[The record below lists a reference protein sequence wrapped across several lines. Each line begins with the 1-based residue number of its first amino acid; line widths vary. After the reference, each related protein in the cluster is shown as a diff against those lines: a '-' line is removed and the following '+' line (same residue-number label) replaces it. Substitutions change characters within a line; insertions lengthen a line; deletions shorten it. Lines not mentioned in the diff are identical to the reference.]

1 MYKKSQPKNHKIQLM
16 KHLFFLL
23 LLSMNTVFGQSIN
36 SESVEFQLL
45 KQPKILIDE
54 NSRKLKVIVTSPYNV
69 KTEDIVKKSK
79 EDFQAELKNYAT
91 VVSNSE
97 KEYQVKLKEHD
108 AEVIKAKEQ
117 FEFENAAFK
126 KLSLLERLTMTEQ
139 KKNPVLVIPTKPVYY
154 KPAPPVYA
162 EPNLNDFII
171 VDNNVLSSKIVITG
185 FTKEEGGIIVLV
197 DIQQVNF
204 QDNASQTFANQPTKI
219 IVKVNGVEKT
229 NASFFNEFKFISS
242 VPTNNINKPL
252 EEKNHLNK
260 VMAFVNQYLNDNYG
274 FQSVTKTVKIN
285 YVKNKGKYD
294 DLEKANLYV
303 TTNLRKL
310 QPELS
315 EMNDVAYVN
324 MKKGTDIWQQ
334 TLAKVD
340 YKNSNA
346 DFNAKIAKFIY
357 FNLMRLNVALE
368 KKKEAELYLN
378 QFQENLIYMD
388 LSYDEKSELKSLEKE
403 IYKSNK

>member
-1 MYKKSQPKNHKIQLM
+1 M

-23 LLSMNTVFGQSIN
+23 LLSINTAFGQTIN
-36 SESVEFQLL
+36 TESVEFQLL

-91 VVSNSE
+91 VVSNSV

-154 KPAPPVYA
+154 KPATPVYA

-260 VMAFVNQYLNDNYG
+260 VMAFINQYLNDNYG
-274 FQSVTKTVKIN
+274 FQSVAKTVKIN

-315 EMNDVAYVN
+315 EMNDVAYAN

-357 FNLMRLNVALE
+357 FNLMRLYVALE

-403 IYKSNK
+403 INKSNK

>member
-1 MYKKSQPKNHKIQLM
+1 M
-16 KHLFFLL
+16 KYLFFLL
-23 LLSMNTVFGQSIN
+23 LLSINTAFGQTIN
-36 SESVEFQLL
+36 TESVEFQLL

>member
-1 MYKKSQPKNHKIQLM
+1 M

-23 LLSMNTVFGQSIN
+23 LLSINTAFGQSIN

-69 KTEDIVKKSK
+69 KTEDIIKKSK
-79 EDFQAELKNYAT
+79 EDFYVELKNYAT

-97 KEYQVKLKEHD
+97 KEYQVKLKEYD
-108 AEVIKAKEQ
+108 AEVVKAKAQ
-117 FEFENAAFK
+117 FELENTEFK
-126 KLSLLERLTMTEQ
+126 KYSLLERLSMTEQ

-154 KPAPPVYA
+154 KPAQPVYQD
-162 EPNLNDFII
+162 PNLNDYII
-171 VDNNVLSSKIVITG
+171 VDNNVLASKISISG
-185 FTKEEGGIIVLV
+185 FTKEDAGITVLV
-197 DIQQVNF
+197 DIQQANF
-204 QDNASQTFANQPTKI
+204 QDNAGQTFANQPTKI

-229 NASFFNEFKFISS
+229 NASFFNEFKFVSS

-252 EEKNHLNK
+252 EEKNHLNG
-260 VMAFVNQYLNDNYG
+260 VIAFINQYLNDNYG
-274 FQSVTKTVKIN
+274 FQSITKTIKIS

-315 EMNDVAYVN
+315 ETNVVAYAN

-334 TLAKVD
+334 TLTTID
-340 YKNSNA
+340 YKNSSA

-357 FNLMRLNVALE
+357 FNLIRLNVALD
-368 KKKEAELYLN
+368 KKKDAENFLN
-378 QFQENLIYMD
+378 QLQENLIYMD
-388 LSYDEKSELKSLEKE
+388 LSYDEKSELKNLEKE

>member
-1 MYKKSQPKNHKIQLM
+1 MFKKSQTINHKIQLM

-126 KLSLLERLTMTEQ
+126 KLSLLERLTMTDQ

-162 EPNLNDFII
+162 EPNLNDYII
-171 VDNNVLSSKIVITG
+171 VDNNVLSSKIAISG

-260 VMAFVNQYLNDNYG
+260 VMTFVNQYLNDNYG

-315 EMNDVAYVN
+315 EINDVAYAN

-334 TLAKVD
+334 TLATID

>member
-1 MYKKSQPKNHKIQLM
+1 M

-23 LLSMNTVFGQSIN
+23 LLSVNTAFGQSIN

-54 NSRKLKVIVTSPYNV
+54 DSRKLKVIVTSPYNV

-79 EDFQAELKNYAT
+79 EDYQAELKNHAT

-97 KEYQVKLKEHD
+97 KEYQVKLKEYD

-154 KPAPPVYA
+154 KPELPVYV
-162 EPNLNDFII
+162 EPNLNDYII
-171 VDNNVLSSKIVITG
+171 VDNNVLSSKIVISG

-260 VMAFVNQYLNDNYG
+260 VMAFINQYLNDNYG
-274 FQSVTKTVKIN
+274 FQSVAKTVKIN

-315 EMNDVAYVN
+315 EINDVAYAN

-334 TLAKVD
+334 TLATID

-357 FNLMRLNVALE
+357 FNLMRLNVALD

>member
-1 MYKKSQPKNHKIQLM
+1 M

-23 LLSMNTVFGQSIN
+23 LLSINTAFGQTIN
-36 SESVEFQLL
+36 TESVEFQLL

-54 NSRKLKVIVTSPYNV
+54 NLRKLKVIVTSPYNV

-154 KPAPPVYA
+154 KPATPVYA

-260 VMAFVNQYLNDNYG
+260 VMAFINQYLNDNYG
-274 FQSVTKTVKIN
+274 FQSVAKTVKIN

-378 QFQENLIYMD
+378 QFQENMIYMD
-388 LSYDEKSELKSLEKE
+388 LSNDEKSELKSLEKE

>member
-1 MYKKSQPKNHKIQLM
+1 M

-23 LLSMNTVFGQSIN
+23 LLSINTAFGQNIN

-45 KQPKILIDE
+45 KQPKIVVDE

-79 EDFQAELKNYAT
+79 EDYQAELKNYAT
-91 VVSNSE
+91 VVLNSE
-97 KEYQVKLKEHD
+97 KEYQIKLREHD

-117 FEFENAAFK
+117 FELENAAFK
-126 KLSLLERLTMTEQ
+126 KLSLLERLSMTDQ

-162 EPNLNDFII
+162 EPNLNDYII
-171 VDNNVLSSKIVITG
+171 VDNNVLSSKIAISG

-204 QDNASQTFANQPTKI
+204 QDNAGQTFANQPTKI
-219 IVKVNGVEKT
+219 VVKVNGVEKT
-229 NASFFNEFKFISS
+229 NASFFNDFKFVSS
-242 VPTNNINKPL
+242 VPTNNINKSL
-252 EEKNHLNK
+252 EEKNHLNS
-260 VMAFVNQYLNDNYG
+260 VMTFINQYLNDNYG
-274 FQSVTKTVKIN
+274 FQSVTKTVKIS

-315 EMNDVAYVN
+315 EINDVAYAN

-334 TLAKVD
+334 TLATVD

-357 FNLMRLNVALE
+357 FNLIRLNVALG
-368 KKKEAELYLN
+368 KKKEAELHLN
-378 QFQENLIYMD
+378 QLQENLIYMD
-388 LSYDEKSELKSLEKE
+388 LSFDEKSELKSLEKE
-403 IYKSNK
+403 IYKSTK

>member
-1 MYKKSQPKNHKIQLM
+1 M

-162 EPNLNDFII
+162 EPNLNDYII
-171 VDNNVLSSKIVITG
+171 VDNNVLSSKIAITG

-229 NASFFNEFKFISS
+229 NASFFNDFKFISS
-242 VPTNNINKPL
+242 VPTNNINKSL

-260 VMAFVNQYLNDNYG
+260 VMTFVNQYLNDNYG

-315 EMNDVAYVN
+315 EINDVAYAN

-334 TLAKVD
+334 TLATID

>member
-1 MYKKSQPKNHKIQLM
+1 
-16 KHLFFLL
+16 
-23 LLSMNTVFGQSIN
+23 MNTVFGQSIN

-126 KLSLLERLTMTEQ
+126 KLSLLERLTMTDQ

-162 EPNLNDFII
+162 EPNLNDYII
-171 VDNNVLSSKIVITG
+171 VDNNVLSSKIAISG

-260 VMAFVNQYLNDNYG
+260 VMTFVNQYLNDNYG

-315 EMNDVAYVN
+315 EINDVAYAN

-334 TLAKVD
+334 TLATID

>member
-1 MYKKSQPKNHKIQLM
+1 
-16 KHLFFLL
+16 
-23 LLSMNTVFGQSIN
+23 MNTVFGQSIN

-126 KLSLLERLTMTEQ
+126 KLTLLERLTMTDQ

>member
-1 MYKKSQPKNHKIQLM
+1 M
-16 KHLFFLL
+16 KHFFFLL
-23 LLSMNTVFGQSIN
+23 LLSINTAFGQSIN

-45 KQPKILIDE
+45 KQPKFLIDE

-79 EDFQAELKNYAT
+79 EDFYVEIKNYAT
-91 VVSNSE
+91 IVSNSE
-97 KEYQVKLKEHD
+97 KEYQIKLKEYD
-108 AEVIKAKEQ
+108 AEVVKAKAQ
-117 FEFENAAFK
+117 FELENTEFK
-126 KLSLLERLTMTEQ
+126 KFSLLERLAMTDQ

-154 KPAPPVYA
+154 KPAPPVYQD
-162 EPNLNDFII
+162 PNLNDYII
-171 VDNNVLSSKIVITG
+171 VDNNVLASKISISG
-185 FTKEEGGIIVLV
+185 FTKEDAGITVLV

-204 QDNASQTFANQPTKI
+204 QDNAGQTFANQPTKI

-229 NASFFNEFKFISS
+229 NASFFNEFKFVSS

-252 EEKNHLNK
+252 EEKNHLNG
-260 VMAFVNQYLNDNYG
+260 VIAFINQYLNDNYG
-274 FQSVTKTVKIN
+274 FQSITKTIKIS

-303 TTNLRKL
+303 ITNLRKL

-315 EMNDVAYVN
+315 ETNVVAYAN

-334 TLAKVD
+334 TLTTID
-340 YKNSNA
+340 YKNSSA

-357 FNLMRLNVALE
+357 FNLIRLNVALD
-368 KKKEAELYLN
+368 KKKDAENFLN
-378 QFQENLIYMD
+378 QLQENLIYMD
-388 LSYDEKSELKSLEKE
+388 LCYDEKSELKNLEKE

>member
-1 MYKKSQPKNHKIQLM
+1 M

-126 KLSLLERLTMTEQ
+126 KLSLLERLTMTDQ

-162 EPNLNDFII
+162 EPNLNDYII
-171 VDNNVLSSKIVITG
+171 VDNNVLSSKIAISG

-260 VMAFVNQYLNDNYG
+260 VMTFVNQYLNDNYG

-315 EMNDVAYVN
+315 EINDVAYAN

-334 TLAKVD
+334 TLATID

>member
-1 MYKKSQPKNHKIQLM
+1 
-16 KHLFFLL
+16 
-23 LLSMNTVFGQSIN
+23 MNTVFGQSIN

-162 EPNLNDFII
+162 EPNLNDYII
-171 VDNNVLSSKIVITG
+171 VDNNVLSSKIAITG

-242 VPTNNINKPL
+242 VPTNNINKSL

-260 VMAFVNQYLNDNYG
+260 VMTFVNQYLNDNYG

-315 EMNDVAYVN
+315 EINDVAYAN

-334 TLAKVD
+334 TLATID

>member
-1 MYKKSQPKNHKIQLM
+1 M
-16 KHLFFLL
+16 KHFFFLL
-23 LLSMNTVFGQSIN
+23 LLSINTAFGQSIN

-69 KTEDIVKKSK
+69 KTEDIIKKSK
-79 EDFQAELKNYAT
+79 EDFYVELKNYAT

-97 KEYQVKLKEHD
+97 KEYQVKLKEYD
-108 AEVIKAKEQ
+108 AEVVKAKAQ
-117 FEFENAAFK
+117 FELENTEFK
-126 KLSLLERLTMTEQ
+126 KYSLLERLSMTEQ

-154 KPAPPVYA
+154 KPAQPVYQD
-162 EPNLNDFII
+162 PNLNDYII
-171 VDNNVLSSKIVITG
+171 VDNNVLASKISISG
-185 FTKEEGGIIVLV
+185 FTKEDAGITVLV

-204 QDNASQTFANQPTKI
+204 QDNAGQTFANQPTKI

-229 NASFFNEFKFISS
+229 NASFFNEFKFVSS

-252 EEKNHLNK
+252 EEKNHLNG
-260 VMAFVNQYLNDNYG
+260 VIAFINQYLNDNYG
-274 FQSVTKTVKIN
+274 FQSITKTIKIS

-315 EMNDVAYVN
+315 ETNVVAYAN

-334 TLAKVD
+334 TLTTID
-340 YKNSNA
+340 YKNSSA

-357 FNLMRLNVALE
+357 FNLIRLNVALD
-368 KKKEAELYLN
+368 KKKDAENFLN
-378 QFQENLIYMD
+378 QLQENLIYMD
-388 LSYDEKSELKSLEKE
+388 LSYDEKSELKNLEKE

>member
-1 MYKKSQPKNHKIQLM
+1 M
-16 KHLFFLL
+16 KHLFVLL
-23 LLSMNTVFGQSIN
+23 LLSINTAFGQTIN

-97 KEYQVKLKEHD
+97 KEYQIKLKEHD

-260 VMAFVNQYLNDNYG
+260 VMAFINQYLNDNYG

-315 EMNDVAYVN
+315 EINDVAYAN

-334 TLAKVD
+334 TLATID

>member
-1 MYKKSQPKNHKIQLM
+1 M

-23 LLSMNTVFGQSIN
+23 LLSINTAFGQNIN

-45 KQPKILIDE
+45 KQPKIVVDE

-162 EPNLNDFII
+162 EPNLNDYII
-171 VDNNVLSSKIVITG
+171 VDNNVLSSKIVISG

-204 QDNASQTFANQPTKI
+204 QDNAGQTFANKPTKI
-219 IVKVNGVEKT
+219 IVKVNWFEKT

-242 VPTNNINKPL
+242 VPTNNINKAL
-252 EEKNHLNK
+252 EEKNHLNN
-260 VMAFVNQYLNDNYG
+260 VIAFINQYLNDNYG
-274 FQSVTKTVKIN
+274 FQSVTKTVKIS

-315 EMNDVAYVN
+315 EINDVAYSN

-334 TLAKVD
+334 TLATID

-357 FNLMRLNVALE
+357 FNLIRLNVALE
-368 KKKEAELYLN
+368 KKKEAELHLN
-378 QFQENLIYMD
+378 QLQENLIYMD

-403 IYKSNK
+403 IYKSKK

>member
-1 MYKKSQPKNHKIQLM
+1 MKN
-16 KHLFFLL
+16 LFFLL
-23 LLSMNTVFGQSIN
+23 LLSMNTAFGQSIN

-79 EDFQAELKNYAT
+79 DDHQAELKNYAT

-117 FEFENAAFK
+117 FELENAAFK

-162 EPNLNDFII
+162 EPNLNDYII
-171 VDNNVLSSKIVITG
+171 VDNNVLSSKIVISG
-185 FTKEEGGIIVLV
+185 FTKEEGGIIVLI

-204 QDNASQTFANQPTKI
+204 QDNAGQTYANQPTKI
-219 IVKVNGVEKT
+219 VVKVNGVEKT

-260 VMAFVNQYLNDNYG
+260 VMAFINQYLNDNYG
-274 FQSVTKTVKIN
+274 FQSVTKTVKIS

-310 QPELS
+310 QLELS
-315 EMNDVAYVN
+315 EINDVAYAN

-334 TLAKVD
+334 TLATID

-368 KKKEAELYLN
+368 KKKEAEIYLN

>member
-1 MYKKSQPKNHKIQLM
+1 M

-162 EPNLNDFII
+162 EPNLNDYII
-171 VDNNVLSSKIVITG
+171 VDNNVLSSKIAITG

-242 VPTNNINKPL
+242 VPTNNINKSL

-260 VMAFVNQYLNDNYG
+260 VMTFVNQYLNDNYG

-315 EMNDVAYVN
+315 EINDVAYAN

-334 TLAKVD
+334 TLATID

>member
-126 KLSLLERLTMTEQ
+126 KLTLLERLTMTDQ

-171 VDNNVLSSKIVITG
+171 VDNNVLSSKIMITG

-260 VMAFVNQYLNDNYG
+260 VIAFINQYLNDNYG
-274 FQSVTKTVKIN
+274 FQSVAKTVKIN